1 MKIVWRFPTGVC
13 SFDTIRSEAE
23 PYDVSPFRTGRQ
35 GGPGGGVII
44 YVRDTLFCKRRPDLE
59 IQGLESTLVEIQN
72 KSKKVLVGGF
82 YRPPIC
88 SPYYFDLIKES
99 VDRAYNSNTA
109 DIIIIGD
116 FNIYLSKNNNNK
128 KIDLLLEYN
137 LKQIITE
144 PTHFTENSS
153 LVIDLTLVRYNNNVL
168 TSSVADPFMA
178 NYTRYHCP
186 VIR

>member
-1 MKIVWRFPTGVC
+1 MHSYCTKFVKIVWRFPTGVC

-44 YVRDTLFCKRRPDLE
+44 YVRDTLFCKRRPDLK
-59 IQGLESTLVEIQN
+59 IQGLESTWV
-72 KSKKVLVGGF
+72 
-82 YRPPIC
+82 
-88 SPYYFDLIKES
+88 DLIKES

-116 FNIYLSKNNNNK
+116 FNIYLSKSNNNK
-128 KIDLLLEYN
+128 MIDLLLEYN

-153 LVIDLTLVRYNNNVL
+153 SLIDLTLVRNNNNVL